1 MAPTLKAFLADP
13 GKALAKGP
21 VALIFAE
28 DESEI
33 DSTLRHHLDLGFRSV
48 LFLAPDDFDIARDVA
63 ADHPAIVERVRSH
76 GKRRG
81 ERSVRHPSSKPDK
94 DH

>member
-28 DESEI
+28 DETEI
-33 DSTLRHHLDLGFRSV
+33 DSTLRHHLDLGFKSV
-48 LFLAPDDFDIARDVA
+48 LFLAPDDFDIARSGS
-63 ADHPAIVERVRSH
+63 IRRSS
-76 GKRRG
+76 RPC
-81 ERSVRHPSSKPDK
+81 SA
-94 DH
+94 